1 MSPRRLSLSNGRVL
15 NEKRKPI
22 GYLDVKAIKQKF
34 EQGAAE
40 SEDELCE

>member
-1 MSPRRLSLSNGRVL
+1 MSPRRLSLSDDRVL